1 VVADRRGDLVLAL
14 VDRQLGREVGLGQ
27 GFAAG
32 DQLRGRVG
40 NRQAQGF
47 RQLVE
52 AARPLRQPAQV
63 AAQARAVGRQAVF
76 EQRIGVFRGLTVLRE
91 AIRRC
96 RSDSVAKDVHGPH
109 AEGRHR
115 EGAARAGPRP
125 GRPGVA
131 GGVDEV
137 HDLGREGREGGQP
150 AEKARDDEQPQ
161 LGRQAGAE
169 GKKATATPIR

>member
-14 VDRQLGREVGLGQ
+14 VDRQLGRKVGLGQ

-32 DQLRGRVG
+32 DQLRGGVG

-76 EQRIGVFRGLTVLRE
+76 EQRIGVL
-91 AIRRC
+91 
-96 RSDSVAKDVHGPH
+96 
-109 AEGRHR
+109 
-115 EGAARAGPRP
+115 
-125 GRPGVA
+125 
-131 GGVDEV
+131 GGV
-137 HDLGREGREGGQP
+137 
-150 AEKARDDEQPQ
+150 
-161 LGRQAGAE
+161 
-169 GKKATATPIR
+169 